1 MSRDQMMALLEAEFK
16 QERTDALGRIGRKL
30 QTAID
35 EAKAL
40 DERLAHLPSGPTREQ
55 HLERYRE
62 ARARVEEFR
71 YYLVVQR
78 EAIGVLEHSIL
89 DEMYPLPRLI
99 RS

>member
-1 MSRDQMMALLEAEFK
+1 MPRVDMIALLEAEFK

-30 QTAID
+30 QAALD

-40 DERLAHLPSGPTREQ
+40 DERLAHLPPGPTREQ
-55 HLERYRE
+55 ALERYRE
-62 ARARVEEFR
+62 ARARAEEMRHF
-71 YYLVVQR
+71 LVVQR

>member
-1 MSRDQMMALLEAEFK
+1 MPRVDMIALLEAEFK
-16 QERTDALGRIGRKL
+16 QERTDAFGRIGRKL
-30 QTAID
+30 QAALD

-55 HLERYRE
+55 TLERYRE
-62 ARARVEEFR
+62 ARARAEEMSYF
-71 YYLVVQR
+71 LVVQR